1 MHSNENKAIGLQTLL
16 KKLIIFDIINV
27 VSKLVNDYQSYL
39 TNCQILYS
47 F

>member
-16 KKLIIFDIINV
+16 KKLITFDIINV
-27 VSKLVNDYQSYL
+27 VSNLFNDYQSYL

-47 F
+47 S